1 MNSNNF
7 STKELIVKVV
17 MLKGDKGDMGIGLP
31 EGGTTGQALKKRSN
45 DNFDYEWENIDI
57 PSGGTAG
64 QVLKKRSNTN
74 YDYEWGNADIPSG
87 GLTGQVLVKLSNADY
102 DYGWVTL
109 DEPYVFGI
117 LEANQTQIVI
127 SDASITETSI
137 LDYYTSIYGVSPDS
151 VMIENGSVT
160 LTFEPQLTDMIVAVK
175 VEGSYQ

>member
-7 STKELIVKVV
+7 NTKELIVKVV

-31 EGGTTGQALKKRSN
+31 EGGSIGQALKKRSN
-45 DNFDYEWENIDI
+45 ANFDYEWENIDI

-74 YDYEWGNADIPSG
+74 YDYEWGNADIPEG
-87 GLTGQVLVKLSNADY
+87 GSIGQVLAKLSNANY
-102 DYGWVTL
+102 DYGWITL

-117 LEANQTQIVI
+117 LEAPQNEITI

-137 LDYYTSIYGVSPDS
+137 LSFYTSIYGVSPDS
-151 VMIENGSVT
+151 VIVANGSVT
-160 LTFEPQLTDMIVAVK
+160 LTFESQQTNMIVAVK